1 MKDHSITYFP
11 VGNGDTTLISLS
23 DGTNIL
29 IDCNITRNSKNGNE
43 KESYSVHEHLLEEMG
58 KDGSSNPHLDAFIL
72 THPDEDHCRGFSA
85 TFYSGD
91 PSGYGQPHRKDGLII
106 IDELWFTPRIFPS
119 NDDELSESARDFR
132 KEAERRMKLY
142 RAGDPKSKEPGNRLR
157 IIGYSDNP
165 EMKGLE
171 SILTVPGNAI
181 NLING
186 SLKSDFS
193 LFIHAPFKKN
203 TGSEESERN
212 NTSVV
217 FQARFNMPGAE
228 NAGLAFFGGDAD
240 CGIFRKIVEKS
251 KEEDLQWDLFLAPH
265 HCSWTFFNEQS
276 YEDDS
281 TPEET
286 SIELLKMHRKGAYVI
301 ASCKPVVK
309 GGESPPSYQ
318 AAKEYKKQVGEEKFL
333 VTMDHPNEKEPLPI
347 HFIITRMGPQKKDSS
362 SANAIRSSAAVGAVV
377 RTPQTYG

>member
-91 PSGYGQPHRKDGLII
+91 PSGYGQSHRKDGLII

-142 RAGDPKSKEPGNRLR
+142 KADDPDSGIPGNRLR

-165 EMKGLE
+165 ELRGLE
-171 SILTVPGNAI
+171 SVLTVPGNAI
-181 NLING
+181 NQING
-186 SLKSDFS
+186 SQKADFS
-193 LFIHAPFKKN
+193 FFIHAPFKKD
-203 TGSEESERN
+203 TDSEESERN
-212 NTSVV
+212 DTSVV
-217 FQARFNMPGAE
+217 IQARFDMPNAK
-228 NAGLAFFGGDAD
+228 NAGLAMFGGDSGCA
-240 CGIFRKIVEKS
+240 IFKKIVERS
-251 KEEDLQWDLFLAPH
+251 DEEDLQWDLFMAPH
-265 HCSWTFFNEQS
+265 HCSWYFFNEQS
-276 YEDDS
+276 YEDDPIPD
-281 TPEET
+281 TT
-286 SIELLKMHRKGAYVI
+286 SIELLKMHREGAYII
-301 ASCKPVVK
+301 ASCKPVVDN
-309 GGESPPSYQ
+309 GDNPPHFQ
-318 AAKEYKKQVGEEKFL
+318 AAKEYKKHVEKGKFL
-333 VTMDHPNEKEPLPI
+333 VAMEHPSENEPLPI
-347 HFIITRMGPQKKDSS
+347 HFIITQMGPQKKDSS
-362 SANAIRSSAAVGAVV
+362 SANAIRSSGAVGAVV

>member
-276 YEDDS
+276 YEDDP
-281 TPEET
+281 TP
-286 SIELLKMHRKGAYVI
+286 RR
-301 ASCKPVVK
+301 
-309 GGESPPSYQ
+309 PPSSSWRCTERALILSLRANPWSR
-318 AAKEYKKQVGEEKFL
+318 AARAPRVIRLQKSTRSRLGKK
-333 VTMDHPNEKEPLPI
+333 NSWSRW
-347 HFIITRMGPQKKDSS
+347 ITRTTKNLCPS
-362 SANAIRSSAAVGAVV
+362 
-377 RTPQTYG
+377 TL